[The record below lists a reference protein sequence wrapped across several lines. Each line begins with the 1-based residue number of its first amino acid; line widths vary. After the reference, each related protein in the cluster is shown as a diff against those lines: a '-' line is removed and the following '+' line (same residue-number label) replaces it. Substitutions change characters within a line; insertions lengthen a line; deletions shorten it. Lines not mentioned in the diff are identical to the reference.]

1 MPVTA
6 LRESPERAAS
16 STWVS
21 RRRRAPEVEPRPRLE
36 LPVDGLG
43 WTREAAHAA
52 RVARPAVIA
61 GALDEVDAADLGV
74 GLPVALEVED
84 ELEDVAGGS
93 PDERRPLAHDHR
105 ATRSWRARRTRRSR
119 CRPGSRPPRR

>member
-1 MPVTA
+1 
-6 LRESPERAAS
+6 
-16 STWVS
+16 
-21 RRRRAPEVEPRPRLE
+21 PEVEPRPGLE

-43 WTREAAHAA
+43 RTREAAHAA
-52 RVARPAVIA
+52 GVARPAAVA
-61 GALDEVDAADLGV
+61 VAFDEMHAADLGV

-105 ATRSWRARRTRRSR
+105 ATRPWRARRTRRFP
-119 CRPGSRPPRR
+119 CRPGSRRPRR